1 MPDPVYWAMIFV
13 KNTATS
19 QHFPLMRYVS
29 LPILLLVLT
38 LLACNRS
45 PEELPKFKKK
55 FQAQIASFEKE
66 KLQTD
71 KKVDDGVSTL
81 NGLQTALDNAKNTD
95 QEFNRVYGKW
105 EAVSKQVKQLTKEYN
120 DLKMDADN
128 LFSAMERQTASI
140 NNEKSRGELQAA
152 IESTKGDYQKT
163 LGRTEL
169 AIKDLEKLYQEA
181 YDVVKALEVAYA
193 LGEIS
198 NINEGLAN
206 IETRVK
212 DIMSELTQTVVESKD
227 LYDKKIQNI

>member
-1 MPDPVYWAMIFV
+1 
-13 KNTATS
+13 
-19 QHFPLMRYVS
+19 
-29 LPILLLVLT
+29 
-38 LLACNRS
+38 
-45 PEELPKFKKK
+45 
-55 FQAQIASFEKE
+55 
-66 KLQTD
+66 
-71 KKVDDGVSTL
+71 
-81 NGLQTALDNAKNTD
+81 
-95 QEFNRVYGKW
+95 
-105 EAVSKQVKQLTKEYN
+105 
-120 DLKMDADN
+120 MDADN

>member
-1 MPDPVYWAMIFV
+1 
-13 KNTATS
+13 
-19 QHFPLMRYVS
+19 
-29 LPILLLVLT
+29 
-38 LLACNRS
+38 
-45 PEELPKFKKK
+45 
-55 FQAQIASFEKE
+55 
-66 KLQTD
+66 
-71 KKVDDGVSTL
+71 VSTL